1 MFGIVFFINSIALG
15 AGLAMDA
22 FSVSLANGL
31 NDPGMS
37 GSRKSIIAG
46 TFAGFQFA
54 MPLIGWIC
62 VRTIA
67 SYFEAFEKA
76 IPWIALIL
84 LLFIGGKMLIEGVRE
99 DICRRACDKC
109 ENRFCEKHNIETDI
123 EGSAGNTRTDLNG
136 NLDDRQAHKCRF
148 DRPAEEAVTLS
159 AGALI
164 IQGIAT
170 SIDALSVGF
179 TISDYV
185 ALQAVISCLIIGI
198 VTFVICIAGLFIGAK
213 AGTRLGWKA
222 SVLGGVILIAI
233 GIEIFVTGI

>member
-1 MFGIVFFINSIALG
+1 MFGVMFFINSIALG

-62 VRTIA
+62 VSTIA
-67 SYFEAFEKA
+67 SYFEAFAKA

-99 DICRRACDKC
+99 EICRRACEKC
-109 ENRFCEKHNIETDI
+109 ENTSCEE
-123 EGSAGNTRTDLNG
+123 
-136 NLDDRQAHKCRF
+136 CRF
-148 DRPAEEAVTLS
+148 DRPAEETVTLS

-164 IQGIAT
+164 VQGIAT

-185 ALQAVISCLIIGI
+185 VLQAVIACLIIGI